1 MNCLLTLY
9 LIVIP
14 VITYGQ
20 VLSETS
26 IIFESKKSIILNNG
40 SEYKLVKETPL
51 ESAVLDFTIPI
62 THVEAEKTLVLNRV
76 LLIKKE
82 EQEQELIEWI
92 TGPMKFYKL
101 RNSKKKMD

>member
-1 MNCLLTLY
+1 MRIFIFYSIFL
-9 LIVIP
+9 P
-14 VITYGQ
+14 VIIYGQ

-40 SEYKLVKETPL
+40 SEYTLIKETPL
-51 ESAVLDFTIPI
+51 ESVMDLTIPI
-62 THVEAEKTLVLNRV
+62 MHLEEERTLVLNRV

-92 TGPMKFYKL
+92 TRIIKFYKL
-101 RNSKKKMD
+101 RNSEKNG